1 MNTFK
6 HFFNHN
12 NKVLLEFFNS
22 IDGAV
27 SHIDHLEENILN
39 YGEKGVVD
47 IITQVEAAANYFVK
61 DTGYKISTK
70 FDGAPAIVAGL
81 DPSGLFFVASKSAFN
96 KNPKIN
102 YTKEDII
109 NNHGHAPGLVEK
121 LSHAFDYLPRL
132 NMKGIYQM
140 DYMFD
145 SELKQIETPSKING
159 IANNNTFITF
169 KPNTIK
175 YAVPQ
180 GSSELAKIQK
190 AAIGVA
196 IHIQY
201 QVVDGILKVKK
212 YTSSPSEFTNTD
224 EVYLFNVLIGQQKG
238 KIDNLSNKILA
249 DITKYKENALKL
261 IKKIDFVKL
270 NPYTS
275 YIKAYINKE
284 IRDGAFLHNT
294 GVSAD
299 EFIRYILEKYQKEVD
314 ALKSEKGKAAKQEQ
328 MNTVAKDTKALRG
341 SIKNIFEITKITA
354 VLKNSL
360 IKLFNQITKNENLG
374 FYTVNQDGSWSETE
388 QEGYAISWMDGDEVG
403 ITKAVDREEFSRK
416 NFASGKP
423 GA

>member
-70 FDGAPAIVAGL
+70 FDGAPAIVAGI
-81 DPSGLFFVASKSAFN
+81 DPSGRFFVASKSAFN

-212 YTSSPSEFTNTD
+212 Y
-224 EVYLFNVLIGQQKG
+224 IQ
-238 KIDNLSNKILA
+238 LSI
-249 DITKYKENALKL
+249 
-261 IKKIDFVKL
+261 
-270 NPYTS
+270 
-275 YIKAYINKE
+275 
-284 IRDGAFLHNT
+284 
-294 GVSAD
+294 
-299 EFIRYILEKYQKEVD
+299 
-314 ALKSEKGKAAKQEQ
+314 
-328 MNTVAKDTKALRG
+328 
-341 SIKNIFEITKITA
+341 
-354 VLKNSL
+354 
-360 IKLFNQITKNENLG
+360 
-374 FYTVNQDGSWSETE
+374 
-388 QEGYAISWMDGDEVG
+388 
-403 ITKAVDREEFSRK
+403 
-416 NFASGKP
+416 
-423 GA
+423 

>member
-1 MNTFK
+1 MKTFNQ
-6 HFFNHN
+6 FFTQRTF
-12 NKVLLEFFNS
+12 LLEFFNS

-27 SHIDHLEENILN
+27 NHIDHLEENILN
-39 YGEKGVVD
+39 YGARGVKD

-61 DTGYKISTK
+61 DTKYKISAK
-70 FDGAPAIVAGL
+70 FDGAPAIVAGI
-81 DPSGLFFVASKSAFN
+81 DPSNRFFVASKSAFN

-102 YTKEDII
+102 YSKEDILR
-109 NNHGHAPGLVEK
+109 NHGHAPGLVEK
-121 LSHAFDYLPRL
+121 LSHAFDYLPLL

-145 SELKQIETPSKING
+145 NELKLIETPAQING
-159 IANNNTFITF
+159 IANNNTFVTF

-190 AAIGVA
+190 AVLGVA

-224 EVYLFNVLIGQQKG
+224 DVYLFNVLIGQQKG
-238 KIDNLSNKILA
+238 TIDNLSNKILT
-249 DITKYKENALKL
+249 DIKKYKEKAFEL
-261 IKKIDFVKL
+261 IKKIDFDKL
-270 NPYTS
+270 KPYTS
-275 YIKAYINKE
+275 SIKTYINKE
-284 IRDGAFLHNT
+284 IRDGAFLYNT
-294 GVSAD
+294 GVSTD
-299 EFIRYILEKYQKEVD
+299 EFIKYIIERYQKEVN

-328 MNTVAKDTKALRG
+328 MNMAVKDIKKLRS

-354 VLKNSL
+354 AIKNSL

-374 FYTVNQDGSWSETE
+374 FYTVNPDGSWSETE
-388 QEGYAISWMDGDEVG
+388 QEGYAISWMDGDEAG

-416 NFASGKP
+416 NFATGKP